1 VRLLTVKKI
10 EEFELVIPAPAYAR
24 VNVGGNP
31 GVITMITFTLVCHSR
46 GACPR
51 PRSGGGNPAFRNK
64 KRPLAREIKVKE
76 MTGLSFFS
84 KYNNGW
90 IPVFTG
96 MTDQRVKGL
105 AEEDGE
111 KNL

>member
-1 VRLLTVKKI
+1 MRLLTVKKI

-24 VNVGGNP
+24 VNV
-31 GVITMITFTLVCHSR
+31 
-46 GACPR
+46 
-51 PRSGGGNPAFRNK
+51 GGNPAFRNK